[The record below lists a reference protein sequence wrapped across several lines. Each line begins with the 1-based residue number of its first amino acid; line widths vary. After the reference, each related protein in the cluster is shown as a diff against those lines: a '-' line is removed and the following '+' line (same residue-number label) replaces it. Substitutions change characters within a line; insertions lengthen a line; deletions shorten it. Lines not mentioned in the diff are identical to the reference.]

1 MKKLTFLAIVC
12 FIHFSR
18 NVSSSKLISDIEA
31 AEFNYNSSVHDRRR
45 RYVVFPEGSHL
56 SAAADLSSSAITGT
70 EGIFTTGVA
79 WAISYELP
87 SKTYH
92 RKEIKSKFP
101 SMMRRHKR
109 DLYIRMEKLL
119 DSTGFDGKG
128 CVLRTICETAQ
139 YILPRQGIIE
149 EVFRLIFMQVNF
161 IQIAI
166 QYKVMILFFHWYT
179 TEGDSDVK
187 VRALESPYLEAHQA
201 GESNQD
207 CDLLYSCPVSILQ
220 MGLECGKY

>member
-1 MKKLTFLAIVC
+1 MKKLTLLAIVS
-12 FIHFSR
+12 FIHFLR

-119 DSTGFDGKG
+119 DSTGFDGKS

-149 EVFRLIFMQVNF
+149 EVFRLIFM
-161 IQIAI
+161 
-166 QYKVMILFFHWYT
+166 YT

-187 VRALESPYLEAHQA
+187 VRALESPYFEAHQA

>member
-1 MKKLTFLAIVC
+1 MNDTTVLRTIACSFFSTLFSWHENMKKLTLLAIVS
-12 FIHFSR
+12 FIHFLR

-56 SAAADLSSSAITGT
+56 SVSSVLIIDNYCIQQVYFFFGVFHRFRMKFQAAADLSSSAITGT

-119 DSTGFDGKG
+119 DSY
-128 CVLRTICETAQ
+128 V
-139 YILPRQGIIE
+139 
-149 EVFRLIFMQVNF
+149 
-161 IQIAI
+161 
-166 QYKVMILFFHWYT
+166 
-179 TEGDSDVK
+179 S
-187 VRALESPYLEAHQA
+187 SPISE
-201 GESNQD
+201 
-207 CDLLYSCPVSILQ
+207 
-220 MGLECGKY
+220 